1 LTIYQN
7 KQHYYLDDNDSEL
20 KSSREKPRDG
30 REPNQTLQ
38 DKLRRT
44 KTSLKWNADLFL
56 FKKDS
61 PEMKEM
67 FRYQINPSFGEP
79 IFKYGCL
86 LHTGYFTAGAEKD
99 LHNNGKEKK
108 NAKEHPFPRT
118 TVGKIIANA
127 IVYGTDDYDALN
139 GDCSMENIYRWIDLN
154 AHLFCS
160 VIIASKEENERL
172 NKLTGTKEE
181 DGKEIIQYTFP
192 QLLNLEHYRD
202 VGLTLNRNL
211 SRFNKYT
218 KPAAAKK
225 YQHLRDNPHLNP
237 PSWTHLMDDSH
248 FFPEIVTPAM
258 KELVIA

>member
-1 LTIYQN
+1 MTIYQN
-7 KQHYYLDDNDSEL
+7 KQLYCLDDNDSSL
-20 KSSREKPRDG
+20 KKHRETPRDG

-61 PEMKEM
+61 PEMEEM

-79 IFKYGCL
+79 IFKFSCY
-86 LHTGYFTAGAEKD
+86 LHTGYFTSGAEKD
-99 LHNNGKEKK
+99 LHTKGEKSK
-108 NAKEHPFPRT
+108 NTEEHWIPRT

-127 IVYGTDDYDALN
+127 IVHGTDDYDALN
-139 GDCSMENIYRWIDLN
+139 GDCSMDNIYRWIDSN
-154 AHLFCS
+154 THLFCS
-160 VIIASKEENERL
+160 IIISTKKE
-172 NKLTGTKEE
+172 NKKLDHLTKTKF
-181 DGKEIIQYTFP
+181 YSFP

-202 VGLTLNRNL
+202 LGLSLNRNL

-218 KPAAAKK
+218 KPKPAKK

-237 PSWTHLMDDSH
+237 PNWTHLLDDSH
-248 FFPEIVTPAM
+248 FFPETLTPAM
-258 KELVIA
+258 NELFID